1 MNTKNRGTTNCGKTE
16 FVWGSRTYIMGIIN
30 VTPDSFSGDGLSYDV
45 GAAVE
50 QGLRFV
56 SEGADI
62 LDIGGESTRPGH
74 TPVTA
79 EEEIKRVIPII
90 SALSKHTSAPLSI
103 DTYKADVARHAVDAG
118 ASVLNDVWGLKRS
131 PELAQLAARRN
142 LPIVIMHNHDGTE
155 YQSMIADILS
165 SLRASINQAE
175 QAGVSSENIIIDPG
189 IGFGKT
195 WEQNLIVMRN
205 LARFQELGKPMLL
218 GTSRKSFIGRVLDLT
233 VEQRLEGTAATV
245 ALSIAGGADIVRV
258 HDVKA
263 MARVAKMTDAIV
275 RLNNSR

>member
-1 MNTKNRGTTNCGKTE
+1 MNMKNRGITKCGKTE

-30 VTPDSFSGDGLSYDV
+30 VTPDSFSGDGFSYDV
-45 GAAVE
+45 GSAVE

-62 LDIGGESTRPGH
+62 LDIGGESTRPGN

-79 EEEIKRVIPII
+79 DEEIKRVIPVI
-90 SALSKHTSAPLSI
+90 SALSKQTDVPLSI
-103 DTYKADVARHAVDAG
+103 DSYKTEVARQAVDAG
-118 ASVLNDVWGLKRS
+118 ASILNDVWGLKQS
-131 PELAQLAARRN
+131 PELAQLAANHN
-142 LPIVIMHNHDGTE
+142 LPMVIMHNQEGTQ
-155 YQSMIADILS
+155 YRSMLDDILS
-165 SLRASINQAE
+165 SLRASIKEAE

-195 WEQNLIVMRN
+195 WEQNLVVMHN

-218 GTSRKSFIGRVLDLT
+218 GTSRKSFIGRVLDLP
-233 VEQRLEGTAATV
+233 VERRLEGTAATV
-245 ALSIAGGADIVRV
+245 SLSIVNGADIIRV

-263 MARVAKMTDAIV
+263 MARVAKMTDAMV